1 MKTKFLFPHT
11 CKTIGWIIA
20 IPSFILMVLNLHFG
34 FTFSFLDYQANVPKV
49 LLDNNFLFTI
59 QSNNFTDEIGGV
71 LLIIGLLMIA
81 FSKEKYED
89 ERILKLRLESL
100 LWAVFVN
107 SIFLIFSIIFFYNSL
122 FLNIMAYNICTPLI
136 LFITR
141 FNVVMYFEQKRLNK
155 EIL

>member
-1 MKTKFLFPHT
+1 MKTKFLLPHK
-11 CKTIGWIIA
+11 CKSIGWIIA

-34 FTFSFLDYQANVPKV
+34 FTFGFLDYQANAPKIS
-49 LLDNNFLFTI
+49 LDNNFLFNI

-71 LLIIGLLMIA
+71 FLIIGLLMIA

-107 SIFLIFSIIFFYNSL
+107 SIFLIGSIIFFYNNL

-141 FNVVMYFEQKRLNK
+141 FNTVMYFEQKRLNK
-155 EIL
+155 ETL